1 MRSFFKFVTI
11 LASAFTA
18 VAAEDAA
25 AVAPVQKVSEEYSTS
40 NRVGCAANLHGYH
53 FNLKELSLPID
64 E

>member
-1 MRSFFKFVTI
+1 MRSLFSLATI
-11 LASAFTA
+11 FASAVST
-18 VAAEDAA
+18 VAAEEAA
-25 AVAPVQKVSEEYSTS
+25 TVAVAQKVSEEYSTS